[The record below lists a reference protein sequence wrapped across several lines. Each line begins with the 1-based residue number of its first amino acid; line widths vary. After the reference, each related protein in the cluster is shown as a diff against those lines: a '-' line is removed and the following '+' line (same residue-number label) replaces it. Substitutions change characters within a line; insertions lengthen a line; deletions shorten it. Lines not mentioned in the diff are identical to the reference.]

1 MHYLEHGRRDIAEL
15 AALAEL
21 AGIADNNERNGV
33 RRVRGEGLAVV
44 ADHAVRVAVIRSDE
58 RYTALGSDE
67 VNESADAGVDR
78 FNSLDSRIEHAGVAD
93 HVAVCEVEDYR
104 IVDVLVDLIDKRV
117 GDFVCAHLGLEV
129 IGRDIGGVNEDSVLA
144 LVDSL
149 FAAVEEE
156 CDMGIFCELGDSQ
169 LAKTRLAEY
178 LAQRHVYSLGLES
191 HFDVGHLRLI
201 LSHADIENFRLFL
214 ALEAV
219 KIGIDKSS
227 GDFTRSVGAEVE
239 EHDAV
244 SVLDGRGV
252 LADAGDDE
260 LVGHAVGI

>member
-1 MHYLEHGRRDIAEL
+1 M
-15 AALAEL
+15 
-21 AGIADNNERNGV
+21 
-33 RRVRGEGLAVV
+33 
-44 ADHAVRVAVIRSDE
+44 IRSDE
-58 RYTALGSDE
+58 RYAALGSDE
-67 VNESADAGVDR
+67 VNESADAGIDR
-78 FNSLDSRIEHAGVAD
+78 FNCLDSRIEHAGVTD

-156 CDMGIFCELGDSQ
+156 CDMSIFCELGDSQ

-178 LAQRHVYSLGLES
+178 LAQRHVDSLGLECD
-191 HFDVGHLRLI
+191 FDVGHLRLV
-201 LSHADIENFRLFL
+201 LSHADVENFGLFL

-219 KIGIDKSS
+219 EIGIDKSS
-227 GDFTRSVGAEVE
+227 GDFTRSVGTEVE

-244 SVLDGRGV
+244 SVLDGLGI